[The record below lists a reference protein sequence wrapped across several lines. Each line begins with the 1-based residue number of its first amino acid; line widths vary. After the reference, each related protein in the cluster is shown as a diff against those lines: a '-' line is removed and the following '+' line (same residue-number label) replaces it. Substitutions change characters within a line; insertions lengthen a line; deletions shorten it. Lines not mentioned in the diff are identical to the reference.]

1 MVKNILNVS
10 NLNKII
16 DGEKINTLL
25 LDIDTINQYE
35 IVNIHFETFNAT
47 NELIRT
53 GNITISNKKYLELIE
68 EEDLIEYLFWSIQN
82 NIY

>member
-16 DGEKINTLL
+16 DGEKINILL
-25 LDIDTINQYE
+25 LDIDTIRSYE

-47 NELIRT
+47 NELMRT

-68 EEDLIEYLFWSIQN
+68 DEDLVDWIFWSIQN
-82 NIY
+82 NYY